1 MQVDEETRVLLS
13 WGMKILGYGASFI
26 GGVVT
31 ATWIVATKVKGY
43 ETSQR
48 DLDLRL
54 STVEGFQKECPG
66 KAMAGIDRQIA
77 ALPDRIEQKME
88 KKFERVHERID
99 EILLHGKG
107 GGL

>member
-1 MQVDEETRVLLS
+1 MPVDEETRVLLS
-13 WGMKILGYGASFI
+13 WGMRLLGYGASFI

-43 ETSQR
+43 ESSQR

-54 STVEGFQKECPG
+54 KAIEGIQKHCPG
-66 KAMAGIDRQIA
+66 KSLAGIDRQIA
-77 ALPDRIEQKME
+77 DLPDRIEQKIE

-107 GGL
+107 GGG